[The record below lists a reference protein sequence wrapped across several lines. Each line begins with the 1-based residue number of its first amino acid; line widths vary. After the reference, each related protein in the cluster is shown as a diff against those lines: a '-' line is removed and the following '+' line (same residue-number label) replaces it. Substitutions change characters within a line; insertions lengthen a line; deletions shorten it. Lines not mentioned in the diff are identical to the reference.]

1 MPLQDLLAV
10 NDLETDRPVI
20 EGRPPEAQLRMLP
33 YGFLHCLQCGFAV
46 RVDELQGVIL
56 RRPGDPFRASA
67 NRDAEEHTEKGSPEV
82 EHVIMEY
89 LSRH

>member
-1 MPLQDLLAV
+1 MPLQDLLPV
-10 NDLETDRPVI
+10 NDLETDSPVI
-20 EGRPPEAQLRMLP
+20 EGRPPEAQLKMLLDD
-33 YGFLHCLQCGFAV
+33 FLHGLQCRFAV
-46 RVDELQGVIL
+46 RIDELQGVIL

-67 NRDAEEHTEKGSPEV
+67 NRDAGEHTEKGSPEV